1 MIQLTRPI
9 CPNPAALQTNYKQ
22 SDNKAALQAAC
33 ADKCMYCETKVSVAY
48 FGDVE
53 HIRPV
58 EKFPHLK
65 FTWTNLGFV
74 CAKCNNAK
82 RAKWAEETP
91 FINPFEEDPS
101 ANLAAFG
108 FFISHRRGSERGEY
122 THREID
128 LNRVEL
134 VERRRERAELLR
146 NLHDK
151 AMRTANVVLQAAAL
165 AELERELAADRE
177 YSMVCRAA
185 IGGLK

>member
-1 MIQLTRPI
+1 
-9 CPNPAALQTNYKQ
+9 
-22 SDNKAALQAAC
+22 
-33 ADKCMYCETKVSVAY
+33 MYCETKVTPTY

-58 EKFPHLK
+58 ETFPQLK
-65 FTWTNLGFV
+65 FTWANLGFV

-82 RAKWAEETP
+82 RAKWSEETP
-91 FINPFEEDPS
+91 FINPFEEDPGTT
-101 ANLAAFG
+101 LAAFG
-108 FFISHRRGSERGEY
+108 FFVSHRRGSERGEY

-151 AMRTANVVLQAAAL
+151 AMRTVSLALRAAAL

-185 IGGLK
+185 LAALG